1 MSAVAWC
8 VLPASQPHLSCR
20 GLLLATTTIFA
31 CYSNMCDPCGLL
43 REAVKVHVW
52 KGVIF
57 FPCSALRLSVV
68 HQLMSVWPAGAVSD
82 PQSSETRK
90 LGRWVA
96 ACLRWFKSREAAVDY
111 FNHKVISSD
120 FRPGVKFPNWKKHL
134 LWFFGNVHLHKK
146 VSLYDTLW
154 QNLQVD
160 CCAFVPAAI
169 CFCLIAV
176 VNPVCEVFSSPHP
189 LHSLL

>member
-1 MSAVAWC
+1 MAWC

-20 GLLLATTTIFA
+20 GLLLATTAIFA

-82 PQSSETRK
+82 PQSSITRK

-96 ACLRWFKSREAAVDY
+96 ACLRWFKSREAAVNY
-111 FNHKVISSD
+111 FNHKVISSN
-120 FRPGVKFPNWKKHL
+120 FRPGVKFPNWKNTSCGSLEMYIYTRKCLCMIH
-134 LWFFGNVHLHKK
+134 FGKISK
-146 VSLYDTLW
+146 S
-154 QNLQVD
+154 
-160 CCAFVPAAI
+160 I
-169 CFCLIAV
+169 V
-176 VNPVCEVFSSPHP
+176 VRLCPQLSASVW
-189 LHSLL
+189 